1 MFVSRADFQRR
12 WVGGERLAFV
22 SDPQRRREDPTG
34 LVPPPFHV
42 LGRFGDRWLLASFA
56 PDAGD

>member
-1 MFVSRADFQRR
+1 MFVVAAGLRAALA
-12 WVGGERLAFV
+12 GGERLAFV
-22 SDPQRRREDPTG
+22 SDPQRAADDPTG

-56 PDAGD
+56 RAAGG